1 MADERGP
8 ERIGRYQ
15 ILGRVGKGGM
25 GVLYRAFDPVLD
37 REVAIKVTI
46 ADFTRD
52 NEQIRPRFYSEA
64 RAAAKLN
71 HRNIVT
77 IFEFAEESN
86 VPYIV
91 MEFLRGMPLRARMNA
106 QPPLS
111 LDDKLHIVSQL
122 CDGLAYAHA
131 QGVVHRDV
139 KPDNVFVMEDGSVKL
154 LDFGIAKLKT
164 SNLTVAG
171 DMLGSASYMSPEQVS
186 ESESVDGRAD
196 VFSAGVVLYELL
208 TGHKPF
214 EAENPTAV
222 IVKILH
228 NPPTPMETYVA
239 GLPPAL
245 CAAVEKALEK
255 SPANRFAT
263 ADLLG
268 RELQAVRRMLAT
280 QAESAGLEETAF
292 ADTMLLKR
300 LNDERQRVID
310 GQREAAQKRAAATA
324 QDASTPA
331 MPPAAS
337 APAAAPAPIDA
348 PADTSATPA
357 WLWPAVAAGVL
368 VAATA
373 FFTLSARQ
381 SSQPASAP
389 AAAAAVPVSGGPSST
404 TPGASS
410 TAGSAA
416 AGTSAASPSGQP
428 AAAPAPPA
436 PPATPAPADPPVPL
450 VTVTFT
456 GSYPFEVRDGRRLI
470 SPEGTRHTFKAA
482 AGRVVTVS
490 SPKYYLRQTVRVG
503 GSSKEGFAWE
513 APGLGIL
520 DIRSPR
526 ETCNVV
532 ILDQI
537 VGTPPIKVDVAAGP
551 QTVDIVCGGETFRT
565 ASTTVT
571 GGNTKILP
579 IQ

>member
-1 MADERGP
+1 MPDGRGP

-52 NEQIRPRFYSEA
+52 SEQIRPRFYSEA

-91 MEFLRGMPLRARMNA
+91 MEFLRGMPLRARMSSA
-106 QPPLS
+106 PPLS

-139 KPDNVFVMEDGSVKL
+139 KPDNVFVMEDGTVKL

-214 EAENPTAV
+214 KADSPTAV

-228 NPPTPMETYVA
+228 NPPTPMDTYVK
-239 GLPPAL
+239 GLPAAL

-268 RELQAVRRMLAT
+268 RELQAVRRTLAT
-280 QAESAGLEETAF
+280 QAESAGLDETSF
-292 ADTMLLKR
+292 ADTILLKR

-310 GQREAAQKRAAATA
+310 GQRDAARQRAAALA
-324 QDASTPA
+324 ADAPATTPVG
-331 MPPAAS
+331 AS
-337 APAAAPAPIDA
+337 SAPVVPTPAAAP
-348 PADTSATPA
+348 TTPA

-368 VAATA
+368 LVVATA
-373 FFTLSARQ
+373 FLTLSARQ
-381 SSQPASAP
+381 SSQTPATVPSTAVVAPAVVPSPGASTAGTATTPQTSPGAP
-389 AAAAAVPVSGGPSST
+389 AAPT
-404 TPGASS
+404 
-410 TAGSAA
+410 
-416 AGTSAASPSGQP
+416 
-428 AAAPAPPA
+428 
-436 PPATPAPADPPVPL
+436 TPAPTPTADAPVPL
-450 VTVTFT
+450 VPVTLT
-456 GSYPFEVRDGRRLI
+456 GDYPFEVFDGRRRI
-470 SPEGTRHTFKAA
+470 SAASTRHTLKTAPGKLLTIVA
-482 AGRVVTVS
+482 S
-490 SPKYYLRQTVRVG
+490 KYYLRQTVHVE
-503 GSSKEGFAWE
+503 GSSKDGFAWA
-513 APGLGIL
+513 APGLGKL
-520 DIRSPR
+520 EIRSAQ
-526 ETCNVV
+526 ETCDVV
-532 ILDQI
+532 ILDQV
-537 VGTPPIKVDVAAGP
+537 VGNPPIGIEEIAAG
-551 QTVDIVCGGETFRT
+551 THKVDIVCGGDVLRS
-565 ASTTVT
+565 ASVTVT
-571 GGNTKILP
+571 AGNTQLLP
-579 IQ
+579 IK